1 MSYEGDYVMVDG
13 ETTREVAVMELGA
26 PAQGAIDPADRI
38 QRGEITE
45 SRVDEVAANIDA
57 HYVWVGDKIMDQDE
71 VDAEFFKL
79 FIPTWCVDGR
89 LCGTVSRLAPNA
101 AGGTYSLVVG
111 EALIDADSLIAQ
123 NQTSASHGG
132 RVFSSLTQNG
142 YDIGVHSDD
151 HASGENCGC
160 GACDKMGQIVG
171 FLGENIAGLSEK
183 AAELGVVVPDVLQQ
197 KIATN
202 ATNLNSSGYISS
214 GKEMN
219 QAAIEATDEAH
230 NQELV
235 GSHNEVVLVV
245 NTVVGTTLD
254 RQSLA
259 KEYGED
265 YEAFNLDV
273 WALKNGI
280 DAISSSEVEASEK
293 FAAAVLY
300 NLATACVL
308 AGPSLRVVVR

>member
-1 MSYEGDYVMVDG
+1 MTDSNEARTETLSVAHFGEPACGSINPSDRVSEGQISD
-13 ETTREVAVMELGA
+13 E
-26 PAQGAIDPADRI
+26 
-38 QRGEITE
+38 
-45 SRVDEVAANIDA
+45 RVDQMAANMGA
-57 HYVWVGDKIMDQDE
+57 HYTWVGDRLMDQAD
-71 VDAEFFKL
+71 VDAAFFKM

-89 LCGTVSRLAPNA
+89 LCGAESRLAPNA

-111 EALIDADSLIAQ
+111 EALIDADALISSGK
-123 NQTSASHGG
+123 TSASHGSDL
-132 RVFSSLTQNG
+132 FKMLSSKG

-160 GACDKMGQIVG
+160 GACDKMGQIIG
-171 FLGENIAGLSEK
+171 FLADNIGILSEK
-183 AAELGVVVPDVLQQ
+183 AAGLGVTIPDELQQ
-197 KIATN
+197 KISGNAATLIEN
-202 ATNLNSSGYISS
+202 NYVSS
-214 GKEMN
+214 GKDMN
-219 QAAIEATDEAH
+219 LSAVEATDESH

-235 GSHNEVVLVV
+235 GQHNEVVLVV
-245 NTVVGTTLD
+245 NTVVGTTLN

-259 KEYGED
+259 EEYGED

-280 DAISSSEVEASEK
+280 DAISSLENEASEK